1 MYVHMLNTVQAN
13 CAAMNFYF
21 APRNVVI
28 DFESSMLSD
37 IRSVLPN
44 ASVHCCRFHLGQA
57 WWRLQR
63 SHSRNEMKMV
73 ASHKQH
79 WPRAHL
85 QGQIFRRSTL
95 ASVSFGLSFLPA
107 NEVADAFTDDILP
120 DASASDTA
128 MKFADYVLENYA
140 AVDSNF
146 RQACGRPPILWA
158 QRHTNNG
165 AESYHSHLQCR
176 ILCKAS
182 EHIHVCRR
190 TEEDSADSIMYP

>member
-107 NEVADAFTDDILP
+107 NEVADAFTDNIMP
-120 DASASDTA
+120 DAPASDTA
-128 MKFADYVLENYA
+128 MKFADYVLENYT

-146 RQACGRPPILWA
+146 PPTLWA
-158 QRHTNNG
+158 QPPDLSMPRPIQTM
-165 AESYHSHLQCR
+165 APSL
-176 ILCKAS
+176 ITA
-182 EHIHVCRR
+182 I
-190 TEEDSADSIMYP
+190 